1 MKNPIAAVAAR
12 PARTAPNA
20 TRVDP
25 PRPSGQDPRPSGQD
39 PGRDIRQNP
48 SASLP
53 ELELV
58 ARTEIHQA
66 LPRLDLPF
74 VGGCLNLYIGYK
86 GAKQMQADGR
96 VYDLRAGDIVATG
109 PGIDHATGPM
119 PVSRCAHY
127 WLRVR
132 LDCRRHFCGAADL
145 EPVRAD
151 FKKLRV
157 GHARWRQGVLDAA
170 RAIYALAAGGDQ
182 PGRDTEMRLQLG
194 LLLVKVAQDLH
205 AAAEGA
211 AASAADA
218 RHPPGS
224 APKSPASK
232 NTHGIDTVI
241 DHLKRHLGEDLSV
254 PDLAAIAGCSVTVLQ
269 DHFRTHIGSSPA
281 AYFTRLRMEE
291 AARLLTTGTLPL
303 AAIAERLGYANERS
317 FSAVFR
323 KWHLIAPGRFRMK
336 AGK

>member
-12 PARTAPNA
+12 PARTAPSGI
-20 TRVDP
+20 RVDP
-25 PRPSGQDPRPSGQD
+25 PPRPSGQD

-48 SASLP
+48 CASLP

-151 FKKLRV
+151 FRKLRV

-194 LLLVKVAQDLH
+194 LLMVKVDQDLH
-205 AAAEGA
+205 AADGA
-211 AASAADA
+211 AATDA
-218 RHPPGS
+218 RNSS
-224 APKSPASK
+224 ASAEKHATSK
-232 NTHGIDTVI
+232 NTRGIDTVI

-269 DHFRTHIGSSPA
+269 DHFRTQIGSSPA

-323 KWHLIAPGRFRMK
+323 KWHLIAPGRFRQR